1 MQKPTIQVKVKI
13 LDSDTTLP
21 QFAYPG
27 DVAVDLR
34 SRIDATLDSNQILG
48 VPTGIAIELPQGYE
62 AQVRPRSGLALK
74 HGISLVNTPGTI
86 DTEYRGE
93 IVCIMVNLGK
103 NPFHISKGD
112 RIAQMAVR
120 EVPIVELL
128 QVQELSDTKRG
139 SSGFGSS
146 GKK

>member
-1 MQKPTIQVKVKI
+1 MTDSVQVKVKI
-13 LDSDTTLP
+13 LDPETKLP

-34 SRIDATLDSNQILG
+34 SRIDAVLEPNQIMG
-48 VPTGIAIELPQGYE
+48 IPSGIAIELPVGYE

-93 IVCIMVNLGK
+93 IVCIMVNFGK
-103 NPFHISKGD
+103 ESFKIVKGD
-112 RIAQMAVR
+112 RIAQMAIR
-120 EVPIVELL
+120 EVPVVDLIEVS
-128 QVQELSDTKRG
+128 ELSETTRG
-139 SSGFGSS
+139 INGFGSS

>member
-1 MQKPTIQVKVKI
+1 MSKTPIQVKVKI
-13 LDSDTTLP
+13 LDTETTLP

-34 SRIDATLDSNQILG
+34 SRIDTVLNPHQIVG
-48 VPTGIAIELPQGYE
+48 VPSGIAIELPVGFE
-62 AQVRPRSGLALK
+62 AQIRPRSGLALK

-93 IVCIMVNLGK
+93 IVCIMINLGQNEFK
-103 NPFHISKGD
+103 ISKGD
-112 RIAQMAVR
+112 RIAQMAIR
-120 EVPIVELL
+120 EVPVVDLIEVPD
-128 QVQELSDTKRG
+128 LSETTRG

-146 GKK
+146 GRK

>member
-1 MQKPTIQVKVKI
+1 MTDSVQVKVKI
-13 LDSDTTLP
+13 LDPETKLP

-34 SRIDATLDSNQILG
+34 SRIDAVLEPNQIMG
-48 VPTGIAIELPQGYE
+48 IPSGIAIELPVGYE

-93 IVCIMVNLGK
+93 IICIMVNFGK
-103 NPFHISKGD
+103 KSFKIVKGD
-112 RIAQMAVR
+112 RIAQMAIR
-120 EVPIVELL
+120 EVPVVDLVE
-128 QVQELSDTKRG
+128 VSELSETTRG
-139 SSGFGSS
+139 ANGFGSS

>member
-1 MQKPTIQVKVKI
+1 MSTTPVQVKVKI
-13 LDSDTTLP
+13 LDPDTQIP

-34 SRIDATLDSNQILG
+34 SRIDVVIKPLQIVG
-48 VPTGIAIELPQGYE
+48 VPSGIAIELPVGYE

-93 IVCIMVNLGK
+93 IVCIIINLGQEE
-103 NPFHISKGD
+103 FTITKGD
-112 RIAQMAVR
+112 RIAQMAIR
-120 EVPIVELL
+120 EVPVVELL
-128 QVQELSDTKRG
+128 EVPELSTTTRG
-139 SSGFGSS
+139 SAGFGSS

>member
-1 MQKPTIQVKVKI
+1 MQSTAITVKVKI
-13 LDSDTTLP
+13 LDSDTKLP

-34 SRIDATLDSNQILG
+34 SRIDATIETYQIMG
-48 VPTGIAIELPQGYE
+48 IPTGIAIELPVGYE

-93 IVCIMVNLGK
+93 IVCIMINFGK
-103 NPFHISKGD
+103 EPFHVAKGD
-112 RIAQMAVR
+112 RIAQMAIR
-120 EVPIVELL
+120 EVPVVELIA
-128 QVQELSDTKRG
+128 VPELSETKRG
-139 SSGFGSS
+139 ASGFGSS